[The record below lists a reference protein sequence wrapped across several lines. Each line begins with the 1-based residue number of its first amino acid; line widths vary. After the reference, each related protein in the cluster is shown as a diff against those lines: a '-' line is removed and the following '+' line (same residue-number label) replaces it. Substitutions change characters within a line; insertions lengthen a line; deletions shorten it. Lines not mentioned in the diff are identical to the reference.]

1 MGEWVP
7 KFRHD
12 IYGINNLINSLI
24 KYLKEKRILK
34 KE

>member
-1 MGEWVP
+1 MGEWAP
-7 KFRHD
+7 KFRYD
-12 IYGINNLINSLI
+12 IFGIINLINSLI